1 MKENIAKVVRVWYSF
16 VKFVKNQV
24 VTNNRCVDTQLIG
37 LIYKDEKQAVRY
49 LPSVEYLEA
58 GKFKIRQGDDLIDGL
73 REQAVSS
80 YKQAYDAKLKVRSK
94 FIQPILGV
102 LQVIPHSPP
111 VRIVGNR

>member
-1 MKENIAKVVRVWYSF
+1 MKENIAKVMRVWYSF

-94 FIQPILGV
+94 FI
-102 LQVIPHSPP
+102 
-111 VRIVGNR
+111 